1 MNFRLIGFVVGI
13 FLFALGVMMAVPAA
27 VDAAAGNEDW
37 RVFAGSGLFTGMTG
51 GLLCLATRGEKLVP
65 GIRDSFLLTSLAWTV
80 VSLFAAAP
88 LFFSSR
94 SLGVTDA
101 LFETVSG
108 LTTTGATVLSH
119 LDAMPPGLLLWR
131 SLLQWIGGIGIIV
144 LAVAVLP
151 YLGAGGMRLFHTESS
166 DRSERP
172 MARLKPLAGTISL
185 VYLGL
190 TLACA
195 LAYYAAGMTLFESV
209 NHALT
214 TLSTG
219 GYSTSDQS
227 IGHFAAPA
235 VQWVGIVFM
244 ILAGLPFVLY
254 IRALKGERGALW
266 RDGQVRLFF
275 RFLLVSVLVFTVWF
289 WAAREEPFAGALL
302 HVAFHITSI
311 LTTTGYSTVDYSQWG
326 TLAFETVFFLT
337 FVGGCSGS
345 TSGGIKMFRFEVMF
359 NLIGIQMKR
368 LIHPHIVLS
377 PKYNGKPIDEGTV
390 QSVMTFFVLYLL
402 SVALLALALSALGLD
417 VVTSASGAAT
427 AIANVG
433 PGLGAVIG
441 PGGTFAPLPDAAKWL
456 LMFGMLLGRL
466 ELFTVLI
473 LFTPQFWRK

>member
-1 MNFRLIGFVVGI
+1 MNFRLIGFIIGI
-13 FLFALGVMMAVPAA
+13 FLFALGVAMAIPAA
-27 VDAAAGNEDW
+27 VDAGAGNGDW
-37 RVFAGSGLFTGMTG
+37 RAFAGSGLFTGVTG
-51 GLLCLATRGEKLVP
+51 GLLCLANRGEKFVL
-65 GIRDSFLLTSLAWTV
+65 GIRDSFLLTSLTWV
-80 VSLFAAAP
+80 VISLFAALP
-88 LFFSSR
+88 FFFSSVG
-94 SLGVTDA
+94 LGVTEA

-119 LDAMPPGLLLWR
+119 LDLMPPGLLLWR

-144 LAVAVLP
+144 LAVAILP
-151 YLGAGGMRLFHTESS
+151 YLGTGGMRLFHTESS

-172 MARLKPLAGTISL
+172 MARLKPLAGMISL
-185 VYLGL
+185 VYFGL

-254 IRALKGERGALW
+254 IRVLRGERGALW

-275 RFLLVSVLVFTVWF
+275 KFLTVSVALFTVWF
-289 WAAREEPFAGALL
+289 WAAGEKPFAGALL
-302 HVAFHITSI
+302 HVTFHITSI

-326 TLAFETVFFLT
+326 TLAFETFFFLT

-345 TSGGIKMFRFEVMF
+345 TAGGIKIFRFEVMF
-359 NLIGIQMKR
+359 DLIRIQMKR
-368 LIHPHIVLS
+368 LVHPHIVLF
-377 PKYNGKPIDEGTV
+377 PKYNGKPIDDGTV
-390 QSVMTFFVLYLL
+390 HSVMTFFVLYLL
-402 SVALLALALSALGLD
+402 SVAVLALALSALGLD
-417 VVTSASGAAT
+417 FVTSASGAAT

-433 PGLGAVIG
+433 PGLGEIIG
-441 PGGTFAPLPDAAKWL
+441 PGGNFAPLPGAAKWL

-473 LFTPQFWRK
+473 LFTPRFWRN